1 MRALACAVVLLSLP
15 AAAGGPAQKSPVTS
29 SLAHSPEV
37 ALCAT
42 SLRDGERARAEQVL
56 GPLEAIPLYRA
67 ELLVDPEDRVVH
79 GRLLLRYP
87 LRGPA
92 PKTLELRLTPNAF
105 HPAAVSLESVKEAG
119 KPLTFDA
126 VAPDRVQVTLGAQDA
141 KATSVELDVAFS
153 ARVPRAAPA
162 TAGGMGG
169 LALSSQ
175 KTDHGAFV
183 ATPDA
188 LSLVG
193 VLPQVPPVIGKE
205 TMPEPGGIGDFALYE
220 PGNYLVSVRVPR
232 GFRVHASGNALG
244 EVPEKDGELRFS
256 FGAAAVRDFPILVSR
271 GDKTAKASLGSLS
284 VESSFAPVDAKAGKQ
299 VLGYALAALRQF
311 EKHFGPTPQATFR
324 LVEAPLSGGAGG
336 MEFPGLVTLSASL
349 YHGGAGLFGAS
360 GLAGLGGASALLQ
373 TPQMDAVANNLL
385 EFSVAHEVAH
395 QYFAGLVGS
404 DPVRD
409 PIVDE
414 SLAQDAALL
423 YLGWEHGAKAAEAI
437 RQTQLVLPYQFYRMT
452 GGEDGR
458 AERPTTG
465 YASELEYAALV
476 YAKAPLLHEAQRK
489 LLGEDAYVEGVRAY
503 VDAYRYRWACAECLT
518 RTLVSLHPAKAE
530 ALRAL
535 RQHWWREAHGDQDLG
550 RPDLSKMVKQLS
562 GTDLDPQS
570 QELLEQLLQGLGGP

>member
-1 MRALACAVVLLSLP
+1 VAD
-15 AAAGGPAQKSPVTS
+15 
-29 SLAHSPEV
+29 SPEV

-56 GPLEAIPLYRA
+56 GPLEALPLYRA

-79 GRLLLRYP
+79 GRLLVRYP
-87 LRGPA
+87 VRGPA

-105 HPAAVSLESVKEAG
+105 HPDAVSLESVKEAG
-119 KPLTFDA
+119 KSLTFDA
-126 VAPDRVQVTLGAQDA
+126 VAPDRVQVTLGPQAA

-162 TAGGMGG
+162 AAGAMGG

-183 ATPDA
+183 ATADA

-193 VLPQVPPVIGKE
+193 VLPQVPPLIGTQ
-205 TMPEPGGIGDFALYE
+205 TMATPGGIGDFALYE
-220 PGNYLVSVRVPR
+220 PGNYLVSVRVPH

-271 GDKTAKASLGSLS
+271 GDQTAKASLGTLT
-284 VESSFAPVDAKAGKQ
+284 VESSFAKADAKAGKQ
-299 VLGYALAALRQF
+299 VLGYATAALRQF
-311 EKHFGPTPQATFR
+311 ERHFGPTPQATFR

-349 YHGGAGLFGAS
+349 YQGGAGLLGAS
-360 GLAGLGGASALLQ
+360 GLAGLGGGVAGMGALFQ

-404 DPVRD
+404 DPIRD

-423 YLGWEHGAKAAEAI
+423 YLRWEHGAKAAEAV
-437 RQTQLVLPYQFYRMT
+437 RQSQLVLPYQFYRMT

-465 YASELEYAALV
+465 FSSELEYAALV

-489 LLGEDAYVEGVRAY
+489 LLGEDAYVAGIRAY
-503 VDAYRYRWACAECLT
+503 VEAYRYRWACAQCLT
-518 RTLVSLHPAKAE
+518 RTLASLHPAKAE

-562 GTDLDPQS
+562 GADLDPQS
-570 QELLEQLLQGLGGP
+570 QKLLEQLLQGLGGP